1 MTGVLPL
8 RVALRREEVL
18 HLLGYADGR
27 EPAPRTAARLEAVL
41 AEARGLVRA
50 RGAYRLLPAERSRD
64 VGLDLVPSEGL
75 VVGVVTAGADLEARA
90 SECLRQGDATSAL
103 LFDAAGSAA
112 AEEAADRL
120 GAVIV
125 AQLSGQDPELA
136 AQHADQ
142 PDPAP
147 AISCR
152 ISPGYGRWPL
162 AAQEALFALLP
173 AAELGVSLA
182 PSLLMAPRKSMSF
195 AMWLGADAR
204 PIAGLSG
211 CSRCQLQSCRYRREP
226 PSA

>member
-18 HLLGYADGR
+18 HFLGYPEDR
-27 EPAPRTAARLEAVL
+27 EPPARTASRLDAVL
-41 AEARGLVRA
+41 KEARRLVRA
-50 RGAYRLLPAERSRD
+50 RGAYRLLPPERSHD

-75 VVGVVTAGADLEARA
+75 VLGVVTAGAELETRA
-90 SECLRQGDATSAL
+90 SECLRAGDATSAL

-120 GAVIV
+120 GAIV
-125 AQLSGQDPELA
+125 VAELSGEDPRRA
-136 AQHADQ
+136 AQEADQ
-142 PDPAP
+142 PDAAAP
-147 AISCR
+147 ISCR
-152 ISPGYGRWPL
+152 ISPGYGRWQL
-162 AAQEALFALLP
+162 SAQEAIFSLLP

-182 PSLLMAPRKSMSF
+182 PSWLMVPRKSVSF

-211 CSRCQLQSCRYRREP
+211 CSRCQLPHCRYRKEP
-226 PSA
+226 LRG